1 MLDVFRWIALPLFA
15 VLAGTSLVMQATLNA
30 SLRSDLGSWAW
41 AAFVSYLGGLV
52 AMLVLLIIRREP
64 FPAREV
70 MAGLPWTAWTGGLF
84 GAIYIA
90 TSIVLVPRLGAAAVV
105 VFVVAGQ
112 MLTSLAFDH
121 YGLMGLTQHPATL
134 PRLAGAVLLV
144 FSAILMRA

>member
-1 MLDVFRWIALPLFA
+1 MLDVFRWLGLPLLA
-15 VLAGTSLVMQATLNA
+15 TLAGTSLVMQATLNA
-30 SLRSDLGSWAW
+30 SLRSDLGSWSW
-41 AAFVSYLGGLV
+41 AALVSYLGGTL
-52 AMLVLLIIRREP
+52 AMVLLVIIRREP

-70 MAGLPWTAWTGGLF
+70 MTGLPWTAWIGGLF

-121 YGLMGLTQHPATL
+121 YGLMGLPQHPATL
-134 PRLAGAVLLV
+134 ARLAGAVLLV
-144 FSAILMRA
+144 ISAILMRA